1 MKQVFERYND
11 YEHIVPYDL
20 RDMVRDSLTIYDLDF
35 DRIDTVSYNVDYGP
49 DRDAPDTVSFRSHR
63 PNRYCTPDGK
73 CY

>member
-1 MKQVFERYND
+1 
-11 YEHIVPYDL
+11 
-20 RDMVRDSLTIYDLDF
+20 MVRDSLTIFDLDF
-35 DRIDTVSYNVDYGP
+35 DRIDTVSYNVDYGL